1 MENERKLKKLEPFQ
15 WLAFY
20 QLKADELGIVYFK
33 ELKFL
38 YFPDKLQFIL
48 RQEKGAL
55 VYMELTIKSDIHESN
70 FLLTFENSDEFLKYF
85 PKFETYEKTEN
96 LKYNNFYNVENIN
109 NVKKIYKEIIVNEKN
124 NLLTEFL
131 NPLN

>member
-1 MENERKLKKLEPFQ
+1 MEKQKTKKLEPFQ

-20 QLKADELGIVYFK
+20 QLKADEVGNIYFK

-38 YFPDKLQFIL
+38 YFPDKVQFIV

-55 VYMELTIKSDIHESN
+55 IYMELDINSDIQESN
-70 FLLTFENSDEFLKYF
+70 FLLTFENSTEFLKYF
-85 PKFETYEKTEN
+85 PTFETYEKTEN
-96 LKYNNFYNVENIN
+96 LKYNNFYNVEDIN
-109 NVKKIYKEIIVNEKN
+109 NVKKLYKQIIVNEQN
-124 NLLTEFL
+124 TLLTDFL

>member
-1 MENERKLKKLEPFQ
+1 MEKQKTKKLEPFQ

-20 QLKADELGIVYFK
+20 QLKADEVGNIYFK

-38 YFPDKLQFIL
+38 YFPDKLQFIV

-55 VYMELTIKSDIHESN
+55 IYMQLNIESDIEESN
-70 FLLTFENSDEFLKYF
+70 FLLTLENSKEFLKYF
-85 PKFETYEKTEN
+85 PNFETYEKTKN
-96 LKYNNFYNVENIN
+96 LKYNNFYNVEDIT
-109 NVKKIYKEIIVNEKN
+109 NVKKLYKQIIVNEQN
-124 NLLTEFL
+124 TLLTDFL